1 MLILYTPLDSYR
13 PLVSTVTH
21 PRLVTS
27 VNICCFF
34 SFMNAPATADSH
46 RAESSFVGAM

>member
-1 MLILYTPLDSYR
+1 MFFKLDSYR

-27 VNICCFF
+27 VSICCCFTEKD
-34 SFMNAPATADSH
+34 APATADCH
-46 RAESSFVGAM
+46 RAELWFVGAL